1 MNFKRTKSFLLA
13 TAGST
18 VDGRNIDDKM
28 LEEMASS
35 YNPKTYGARLNIEHI
50 RGITGDKPFR
60 SYGDVVELSVGEVEV
75 DFNGTKEKRKALYG
89 VFDVLEDAQQ
99 LNAAGQ
105 KVYPSIEI
113 EPNFGGK
120 GHAYLMGVALTDSPA
135 SIATERLQFNVTR
148 PGALNVSSDAAAALE
163 FADVSGDTTEA
174 GGKFLSGL
182 GSLLDNFAAKFGGAK
197 PEEKPAVVTPPAQ
210 QGFTADDFKTLFTE
224 MGKGINEAI
233 VAQGNAFRTELDQVA
248 LSVKNLTKD
257 VETTAAP
264 GQQPR
269 PQANGGKFALTDF

>member
-18 VDGRNIDDKM
+18 VDGRIIDDKM
-28 LEEMASS
+28 LDEMASS

-89 VFDVLEDAQQ
+89 AFDVLEDAQQ

-135 SIATERLQFNVTR
+135 SIATERLQFNLTR
-148 PGALNVSSDAAAALE
+148 PGALNVSGDVAAALE
-163 FADVSGDTTEA
+163 FADDKSDVTPE
-174 GGKFLSGL
+174 GGSFLKALTVVLEKFTG
-182 GSLLDNFAAKFGGAK
+182 
-197 PEEKPAVVTPPAQ
+197 KPADPAPTPVVQPVTTPGALDMTALTGLFGEFGKTIEGAMQAQ
-210 QGFTADDFKTLFTE
+210 TTAFTAEIDRIDLKVT
-224 MGKGINEAI
+224 
-233 VAQGNAFRTELDQVA
+233 
-248 LSVKNLTKD
+248 NLAKD
-257 VETTAAP
+257 VEGTPAP

-269 PQANGGKFALTDF
+269 PAANGAGNFAKTDC

>member
-35 YNPKTYGARLNIEHI
+35 YNPQTYGARLNIEHI
-50 RGITGDKPFR
+50 RGITGEKPFR
-60 SYGDVVELSVGEVEV
+60 SMGDVAELSIGEVEV
-75 DFNGTKEKRKALYG
+75 DFNGAKEKRKALFG
-89 VFDVLEDAQQ
+89 AFDVLEDAQQ

-148 PGALNVSSDAAAALE
+148 PGALIVSRDVAGALE
-163 FADVSGDTTEA
+163 FADDKGNLTPET
-174 GGKFLSGL
+174 GGFLHALTGVLEKFT
-182 GSLLDNFAAKFGGAK
+182 GAK
-197 PEEKPAVVTPPAQ
+197 KEPEPVAQPQPAPA
-210 QGFTADDFKTLFTE
+210 GTIDMTALTGLFTDLGKTLD
-224 MGKGINEAI
+224 GALQ
-233 VAQGNAFRTELDQVA
+233 AQATAFRGEIDQIA
-248 LSVKNLTKD
+248 LSVKKLTSD

-264 GQQPR
+264 GQLSR
-269 PQANGGKFALTDF
+269 PLSNGAGNFVKTDC